1 MKRCMLEKWG
11 KIMKIV
17 VLDYETIT
25 RDGDVSL
32 EEIASVGELTV
43 FGFTP
48 DDMAVERIGDADA
61 VLCNKTPITEDVF
74 QKCPK
79 LKYVGLFATG
89 YNNVDIEAADRHGIT
104 VCNVPAYS
112 ANSVA
117 QHTFALILNYFNKI
131 REYADLVENGGW
143 IRDKVF
149 NRFYIPTY
157 ELTDMTIG
165 IIGYGDIGRRVAEIS
180 AAFGMNVFAYTR
192 SLEKIKPPV
201 NPVSF
206 FELLKNSDI
215 VTVHCP
221 LTNTTKEM
229 INKDTIA
236 LMKKSAYFVNTAR
249 GGIVNEQDLA
259 DALNHDVIA
268 GAGIDVLTLEPMRE
282 DCPLKN
288 AKNCTITP
296 HIAWAPKQTRENLF
310 AVVADNLL
318 KWKMGQPQNVV
329 NKI

>member
-1 MKRCMLEKWG
+1 
-11 KIMKIV
+11 MKIV

-32 EEIASVGELTV
+32 GKIASIGELKV

-48 DDMAVERIGDADA
+48 DDMVAERIGDADA
-61 VLCNKTPITEDVF
+61 VLCNKCPITQDVF
-74 QKCPK
+74 EKCPK

-89 YNNVDIEAADRHGIT
+89 YNNVDVEAADRNGIT

-117 QHTFALILNYFNKI
+117 QHTFALILNHFNKI

-180 AAFGMNVFAYTR
+180 VAFGMNVLAYTR
-192 SLEKIKPPV
+192 SPEKIKSPV
-201 NPVSF
+201 NSTSL

-215 VTVHCP
+215 VTIHCP
-221 LTNTTKEM
+221 LTNATKEM

-236 LMKKSAYFVNTAR
+236 MMKKNAYFVNTAR

-259 DALNHDVIA
+259 DALNNDVIA

-282 DCPLKN
+282 DCLLKN
-288 AKNCTITP
+288 VKNCTITP

-318 KWKMGQPQNVV
+318 KWTMGQPQNVV
-329 NKI
+329 NYI